1 MRNITGYD
9 GTLYNLGFYQTFGV
23 QDGISYPLLDST
35 GVHLPAEIANYR
47 SPANVNNNQQNFTQE
62 IRLQSNDPAA
72 KLLWTA
78 GVFFSSNRQQYLE
91 EIHDPQLEA
100 FSQTVF
106 GVPYTDI
113 YSYDDG
119 TGNFIP
125 VPFDPR
131 YPNDSYFLEH
141 PRAGQAVRGIRGSYL
156 RGHR

>member
-1 MRNITGYD
+1 M
-9 GTLYNLGFYQTFGV
+9 
-23 QDGISYPLLDST
+23 
-35 GVHLPAEIANYR
+35 
-47 SPANVNNNQQNFTQE
+47 
-62 IRLQSNDPAA
+62 
-72 KLLWTA
+72 
-78 GVFFSSNRQQYLE
+78 FFSSNRQQYLE

-131 YPNDSYFLEH
+131 YPDDSYFLSTHARDKQYAVFGEATYAVTDELKVTLG
-141 PRAGQAVRGIRGSYL
+141 RAFFALGIFF
-156 RGHR
+156 